1 MLSLIDFPEF
11 RHFLS
16 SLLVKASKNEM
27 LGINQITEA
36 AETPWFEKLG
46 PDANICKSSFWFDHL
61 SKYSIASAEIFDDFT
76 YYARVD
82 VTLKNHEGSDI
93 FDDLGFLIINT
104 NYGLMVLF
112 FNETGSIERMELNFR
127 VEKRMP
133 PFLSEFLKH
142 FPNEE
147 PRLDRKIRNQIKKI
161 GTLPIA
167 DYLRTFRRK
176 RLATIQVD

>member
-1 MLSLIDFPEF
+1 MLSLTDIPDF

-16 SLLVKASKNEM
+16 SLLVKASKNEIAE
-27 LGINQITEA
+27 LNQLFETT
-36 AETPWFEKLG
+36 ETPWFEKLA
-46 PDANICKSSFWFDHL
+46 PTAAITKASFWFEHL
-61 SKYSIASAEIFDDFT
+61 SSYSIISTEIFDDLP
-76 YYARVD
+76 YRAPVN
-82 VTLKNHEGSDI
+82 VTMENHKGTDI

-104 NYGLMVLF
+104 NYGIMVLF
-112 FNETGSIERMELNFR
+112 FNRTGSIERLELNFR

-142 FPNEE
+142 FPNED
-147 PRLDRKIRNQIKKI
+147 PRLDRKIRNQIKKT

-176 RLATIQVD
+176 RLRTIEVD